1 LTRAPDGRVGFWKS
15 SGGCLAG
22 TGLYEPI
29 NTLKPVAPDI
39 WIADGPVVRMAA
51 PFGTSAP
58 FPTRMTIV
66 RLQDGTLW
74 CHSPIAPDDGLFAEI
89 DALGLVRH
97 LVSPNLLHYASIA
110 AWKQRYPAACAWA
123 SPGVR
128 RRAASQGMTVAF
140 DADLADAPPEA
151 WDGQIDQVHFRGS
164 RAIEEFVFFHR
175 ASATVI
181 LADLIENFEARKLGR
196 GMRWI
201 ARLGGVLDPDGKTP
215 LDMRMTFLGRRR
227 IARECFGKV
236 IAWHPRRAIL
246 AHGRWYPENA
256 DAELRR
262 AFRWL
267 D

>member
-1 LTRAPDGRVGFWKS
+1 MAD
-15 SGGCLAG
+15 

-29 NTLKPVAPDI
+29 NTLKTVAPDI
-39 WIADGPVVRMAA
+39 WIVDGPGVRMAA

-66 RLQDGTLW
+66 RLRDGTLW
-74 CHSPIAPDDGLFAEI
+74 CHSPIAPDEGLFDRI
-89 DALGLVRH
+89 DALGPVRH
-97 LVSPNLLHYASIA
+97 LVSPNPLHYAAIA
-110 AWKQRYPAACAWA
+110 AWQRRYPAARAWA

-128 RRAASQGMTVAF
+128 QRAASQEIAVAF
-140 DADLADAPPEA
+140 DADLPDAPPEGWA
-151 WDGQIDQVHFRGS
+151 EDIDQVHFRGS
-164 RAIEEFVFFHR
+164 RVIEEFVFFHR

-181 LADLIENFEARKLGR
+181 LADLIENFEARKLTR

-215 LDMRMTFLGRRR
+215 LDMRMTFFGRKPV
-227 IARECFGKV
+227 ARECFER
-236 IAWHPRRAIL
+236 IMAWHPRRAIL

-256 DAELRR
+256 EAELRR